1 MNNIEKIE
9 IINNKISRL
18 NDIYQ
23 ANLINI
29 EKIDE
34 MGPEPDYGIDE
45 CYKIKQNLELK
56 MQALEQEKQALTNQ
70 V

>member
-18 NDIYQ
+18 DDIYQ